1 MNKGEDIRWKQRFS
15 NFQKALKQLSEFVEI
30 PQLSKFEKQGL
41 IKSFE
46 YTYELGWNTI
56 KDYLQYQGNP
66 DISGSRDTIRE
77 GFKMNLITDGD
88 AWMDMLQSRNR
99 TSHTYDEETA
109 EEITLLIINV
119 YYNLFTNLRD
129 TFLKKE

>member
-1 MNKGEDIRWKQRFS
+1 MNNKEDIRWKQRFS
-15 NFQKALKQLSEFVEI
+15 NFQKALNQLTEFVEL
-30 PQLSKFEKQGL
+30 PKLSKFEKQGI

-56 KDYLQYQGNP
+56 KDYIKYQGNP

-77 GFKMNLITDGD
+77 GFKMNLILDGD
-88 AWMDMLQSRNR
+88 GWMDMLQSRNR

-109 EEITLLIINV
+109 DEIISLIITK
-119 YYNLFTNLRD
+119 YYVLFTDLRD
-129 TFLKKE
+129 TFSNKE